1 MRNQHFSPWQ
11 NRKKNNCAS
20 SERTPHCN
28 SLSIQWEMGLMI
40 HQEVELGAKYIAV
53 GECNLKT
60 AASATDSL
68 DDYSKAKE
76 YFPFF
81 TPSLFQKDQCETKW
95 YGQDKFFPIIT

>member
-40 HQEVELGAKYIAV
+40 HQEVELGAK
-53 GECNLKT
+53 
-60 AASATDSL
+60 
-68 DDYSKAKE
+68 
-76 YFPFF
+76 
-81 TPSLFQKDQCETKW
+81 
-95 YGQDKFFPIIT
+95 

>member
-1 MRNQHFSPWQ
+1 
-11 NRKKNNCAS
+11 
-20 SERTPHCN
+20 
-28 SLSIQWEMGLMI
+28 MGLMI

-95 YGQDKFFPIIT
+95 YGQDKSFPIIT